1 MLAIQLL
8 HFTVSNLMKHF
19 VQCCKLCF
27 AFHSAFVVIFVNI
40 VALNQY
46 LVVWESH
53 LNSLIYDILYLDMY
67 LISMIQKVPNYFLI
81 EIILQQI
88 SMKIMSKLYM

>member
-1 MLAIQLL
+1 
-8 HFTVSNLMKHF
+8 MKHF

-27 AFHSAFVVIFVNI
+27 AFHSAFVVIFVNF
-40 VALNQY
+40 VALNQH

-53 LNSLIYDILYLDMY
+53 LNSLIYDILYLDRY

-88 SMKIMSKLYM
+88 SMKIMSKLYMWYFARFGTICTI